1 MHNLTNKFARIGS
14 TALIILLSVGL
25 TACGGDENVELQTYV
40 NEVKA
45 RQKGRIPPLPKPKT
59 FEVFTYDDSTLR
71 DPFTPTVEVAAAE
84 SNNGLKPDMS
94 RERDVL
100 EQYAVGS
107 LKMMGILEKNNRRW
121 ALIRASDGTLYR
133 ITTGRH
139 LGKNNGKVVSITETQ
154 LELKEIVPD
163 GLGGWIERMT
173 TLAVSE

>member
-1 MHNLTNKFARIGS
+1 MFTLTLQPNKGI
-14 TALIILLSVGL
+14 IILALFLLVGL
-25 TACGGDENVELQTYV
+25 TACGGGENVELQTYV
-40 NEVKA
+40 AEVKA
-45 RQKGRIPPLPKPKT
+45 KQKGHIPPLPKPKV

-71 DPFTPTVEVAAAE
+71 NPFVPTVELQAAE
-84 SNNGLKPDMS
+84 SNNGLKPNMS
-94 RERDVL
+94 REREVL
-100 EQYAVGS
+100 EQYALGS
-107 LKMMGILEKNNRRW
+107 LKMMGSMEKNNRRW

-139 LGKNNGKVVSITETQ
+139 LGKNNGKVISITETQ